1 MALQPLIPQ
10 TNSMLKRI
18 TDHVRN
24 LASVLL
30 LAARFI
36 LRKPREALLMM
47 RMAWWVF
54 LLSALIRV
62 QPLPRV
68 LAFMTPRKPAQ
79 PGEDQ
84 FPSSER
90 MAQMMDLL
98 LRIDAFVFR
107 PICWKRAAVLHRY
120 LALKGIP
127 TRIMFGVRKENQGV
141 LEGHAWLEVDDHPV
155 FETRSPEYTVTYA
168 FPSRVDASA
177 STFGP

>member
-1 MALQPLIPQ
+1 
-10 TNSMLKRI
+10 MLKRF
-18 TDHVRN
+18 TNHVRN
-24 LASVLL
+24 LASLL
-30 LAARFI
+30 FLAVRFI
-36 LRKPREALLMM
+36 LRNPREALLML

-68 LAFMTPRKPAQ
+68 LNLMTPRKPIRSTTA
-79 PGEDQ
+79 DQ

-127 TRIMFGVRKENQGV
+127 TRIVFGVRKEDQGI
-141 LEGHAWLEVDDHPV
+141 LQGHAWLEVNDRPV
-155 FETRSPEYTVTYA
+155 FEPSSPDYTVTYA
-168 FPSRVDASA
+168 FPS
-177 STFGP
+177 

>member
-1 MALQPLIPQ
+1 
-10 TNSMLKRI
+10 MLKRF
-18 TDHVRN
+18 TDSVRK

-30 LAARFI
+30 LTARFI
-36 LRKPREALLMM
+36 LRNPREALLML

-68 LAFMTPRKPAQ
+68 LNLMTPRKPIRSTV
-79 PGEDQ
+79 DQ

-127 TRIMFGVRKENQGV
+127 TRIVFGVRKENQGI
-141 LEGHAWLEVDDHPV
+141 LEGHAWLEVDDRPV
-155 FETRSPEYTVTYA
+155 FEPSSPDYTVTYA
-168 FPSRVDASA
+168 FPS
-177 STFGP
+177 

>member
-1 MALQPLIPQ
+1 
-10 TNSMLKRI
+10 MLKRF
-18 TDHVRN
+18 TNHVRN
-24 LASVLL
+24 LASFLL
-30 LAARFI
+30 LATRFI
-36 LRKPREALLMM
+36 LRNPREALLML

-68 LAFMTPRKPAQ
+68 LNLMTPRKPIRSTTA
-79 PGEDQ
+79 DQ

-127 TRIMFGVRKENQGV
+127 TRIVFGVRKENRGI
-141 LEGHAWLEVDDHPV
+141 LEGHAWLEVNDRPV
-155 FETRSPEYTVTYA
+155 FEPSSPEYTVTYA
-168 FPSRVDASA
+168 FPS
-177 STFGP
+177 